1 MKEISKRGRVVG
13 TLSRSPTIR
22 KAGCHPRDWV
32 SHILAFSLWVFIAF
46 VHLHVSYTSKDWVS
60 HILAFSLFGFSSSV
74 FAHVVLNALKY
85 LVPYILTFSS
95 NAFAHVVS
103 YRPKDWVSDILA
115 FSLCAFAF
123 ILNSLAFDVRF
134 PIRGDTPN
142 RNDTAKQGFE
152 ANGKQ

>member
-1 MKEISKRGRVVG
+1 MIRLWRRLSASLTGSRIESFDNGHFLQRFPQLSIIYVLFANCCLLGTFMKEISKRGRVVG

-74 FAHVVLNALKY
+74 FAHVVLNASKY
-85 LVPYILTFSS
+85 LVPYILKFCICT
-95 NAFAHVVS
+95 
-103 YRPKDWVSDILA
+103 YCLI
-115 FSLCAFAF
+115 
-123 ILNSLAFDVRF
+123 
-134 PIRGDTPN
+134 
-142 RNDTAKQGFE
+142 
-152 ANGKQ
+152 